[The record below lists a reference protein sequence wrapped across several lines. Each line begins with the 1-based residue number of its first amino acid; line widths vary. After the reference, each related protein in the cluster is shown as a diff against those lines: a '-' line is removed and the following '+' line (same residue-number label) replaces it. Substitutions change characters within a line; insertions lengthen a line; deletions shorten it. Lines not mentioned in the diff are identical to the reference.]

1 MPEKIIE
8 MLNKITEEK
17 GSDYTQVLVEG
28 INIGYFLS
36 HLADKA
42 G

>member
-1 MPEKIIE
+1 MREQIIE
-8 MLNKITEEK
+8 ILNRITEEK

-28 INIGYFLS
+28 INIGYLLS
-36 HLADKA
+36 QVEPKA

>member
-1 MPEKIIE
+1 MREQIIE
-8 MLNKITEEK
+8 ILNRITEEK

-28 INIGYFLS
+28 INIGYLLS
-36 HLADKA
+36 QVESKA